1 MASTPSCSTGPRTAN
16 RSRRVPVMGTA
27 EDNRLRPDEHTIGAP
42 IVRPA
47 VGTGLLGPWLPAGAA
62 PVRPAGGRPEGTV
75 MITAVEP
82 ELCRAGGRGE
92 AAWRTRVAEASRP
105 GPFGINEPAGHPAS
119 RGPLMSPGF
128 WLHHAALAWRQVFD
142 RRLNLTPG
150 DVSLRGAASA
160 SRSTSTGRCWARA
173 AIRCGRPSSASRP
186 RPGPLPDPRVPPTG
200 FEPVPPP

>member
-1 MASTPSCSTGPRTAN
+1 
-16 RSRRVPVMGTA
+16 
-27 EDNRLRPDEHTIGAP
+27 
-42 IVRPA
+42 
-47 VGTGLLGPWLPAGAA
+47 
-62 PVRPAGGRPEGTV
+62 

-92 AAWRTRVAEASRP
+92 AAWLTRVAEASRP

-150 DVSLRGAASA
+150 GRELTRRGIRIAIDLDGEMLGPGGDPLRETLQRIAAK
-160 SRSTSTGRCWARA
+160 ARA
-173 AIRCGRPSSASRP
+173 AS
-186 RPGPLPDPRVPPTG
+186 
-200 FEPVPPP
+200 